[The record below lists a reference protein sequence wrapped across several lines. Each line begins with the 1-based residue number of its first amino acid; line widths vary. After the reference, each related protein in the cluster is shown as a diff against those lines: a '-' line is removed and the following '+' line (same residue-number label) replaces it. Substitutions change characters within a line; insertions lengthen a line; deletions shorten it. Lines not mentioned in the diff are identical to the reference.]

1 MHPSKAF
8 FIFIIALLISNIS
21 FDSFLKFPS
30 LYLHYPSILVCCLLF
45 CNGVLSILII
55 VILNLLSENCKICVI
70 SESGSH
76 ACSVS
81 SDWVCLCF
89 SMSFNFLWKPEHDVS
104 GNRH

>member
-8 FIFIIALLISNIS
+8 FIFITAFWISNIF

-45 CNGVLSILII
+45 CDGVLSILII
-55 VILNLLSENCKICVI
+55 VILNLLSENSKICVI
-70 SESGSH
+70 SESGPH

-81 SDWVCLCF
+81 SDCVFLCF
-89 SMSFNFLWKPEHDVS
+89 SVPFNFL
-104 GNRH
+104 